1 MTNNVPTQTFRFDRN
16 LKNKFF
22 SNGQSYWDFHKS
34 NIMISFDICDESSED
49 DFEVIIKPKD
59 KKVND

>member
-22 SNGQSYWDFHKS
+22 PNGQSYWDFAKKG
-34 NIMISFDICDESSED
+34 IMQSFEICDNYSED
-49 DFEVIIKPKD
+49 DFEVIIKPKN
-59 KKVND
+59 KKIND